1 MQSVVLRTIEQPEWQ
16 SRIIKPWWIER
27 VLPRY
32 CMINGRERESGPVVE
47 PYNPVISERYE
58 RVSAGII
65 CANKS
70 RWLNSQ
76 RFLPGLSP
84 RPSVSFF
91 LGISSEAALG
101 IRAVV
106 SKMPWFTLHGTM
118 TQIVIIPFSR
128 VWFKVTPTEVVWVVV
143 RARLVIPRSRES
155 FPHMAHDS
163 ISFKKSYRRYEVMFF
178 CKYLD
183 AHHPIHHT

>member
-1 MQSVVLRTIEQPEWQ
+1 MLYDKWQ
-16 SRIIKPWWIER
+16 
-27 VLPRY
+27 
-32 CMINGRERESGPVVE
+32 RERERERERGPVVE

-58 RVSAGII
+58 CVSAGIV

-70 RWLNSQ
+70 RWLGSQ
-76 RFLPGLSP
+76 RFLLGLSP

-106 SKMPWFTLHGTM
+106 SKMPWFTLLGTM
-118 TQIVIIPFSR
+118 TQIVIIRFSR
-128 VWFKVTPTEVVWVVV
+128 VWFKVTPAEVVGCSSGQTCDSPMPGEFSPYGPWFY
-143 RARLVIPRSRES
+143 RSKN
-155 FPHMAHDS
+155 PIVGMN
-163 ISFKKSYRRYEVMFF
+163 F

-183 AHHPIHHT
+183 VHHPSHHT

>member
-1 MQSVVLRTIEQPEWQ
+1 MAE
-16 SRIIKPWWIER
+16 
-27 VLPRY
+27 
-32 CMINGRERESGPVVE
+32 RERESGPVVE

-163 ISFKKSYRRYEVMFF
+163 ISFKKSYRRYEVHVFLQVLGRSSPHSPYIDPVINLGQLRKEH
-178 CKYLD
+178 CGT
-183 AHHPIHHT
+183 ATQI